1 MDLINRP
8 RRLRSN
14 PFVRSMVRETKMN
27 IKSLVY
33 PIFIKEGTGIK
44 EEISSM
50 ENQFRYSIDMLPQV
64 LKEIV
69 DSGVQN
75 VMLFGI
81 PDKKDPLGTG
91 AWNED
96 GIIQRALRVAKK
108 ECPELY

>member
-64 LKEIV
+64 LK
-69 DSGVQN
+69 
-75 VMLFGI
+75 
-81 PDKKDPLGTG
+81 
-91 AWNED
+91 
-96 GIIQRALRVAKK
+96 
-108 ECPELY
+108 

>member
-44 EEISSM
+44 EEI
-50 ENQFRYSIDMLPQV
+50 
-64 LKEIV
+64 
-69 DSGVQN
+69 
-75 VMLFGI
+75 
-81 PDKKDPLGTG
+81 
-91 AWNED
+91 
-96 GIIQRALRVAKK
+96 
-108 ECPELY
+108 